1 VSHLRIVK
9 PEGPKP
15 PRRKGG
21 PRHETT
27 VLTPEEQR
35 KVRQAIRNLRDAFGT
50 WACLA
55 DAMGMP
61 VKSLGHAMSA
71 RLGLSPAV
79 VLRAMRASGL
89 TLDELLG
96 GPAPAERCRACGQ
109 IKRAS

>member
-1 VSHLRIVK
+1 
-9 PEGPKP
+9 
-15 PRRKGG
+15 
-21 PRHETT
+21 

-61 VKSLGHAMSA
+61 VKSLGHAMNA

-89 TLDELLG
+89 TLDDLLG
-96 GPAPAERCRACGQ
+96 APAPAERCRACGQ
-109 IKRAS
+109 IKTCRARAYQG